1 MFRNATV
8 GDLLEEALA
17 SGQLDLEE
25 GGTGKLRMVE
35 IISNKILAICRPE
48 SSLDSVNSSG
58 VSCSHYCYC
67 RFHTTKTQKF
77 FIIVRYRYRM
87 LRTVLYK

>member
-1 MFRNATV
+1 V

-35 IISNKILAICRPE
+35 IISNKILAICRPDA
-48 SSLDSVNSSG
+48 SLDSVNASG
-58 VSCSHYCYC
+58 VS
-67 RFHTTKTQKF
+67 
-77 FIIVRYRYRM
+77 
-87 LRTVLYK
+87 